1 MDSNTTHLPALNLP
15 DSPLKRRR
23 LPDGAMQVYDPL
35 RLKWV
40 ILTPE
45 EHVRQRF
52 VAYLTHSLG
61 YPAGMMANEVSLR
74 LNGTLRRCD
83 TVLFDR
89 MRQPL
94 AIIEYKAP
102 SIPITQA
109 VFEQIVRY
117 NMVLRASFLMV
128 SNGLKHYCCRVDYSP
143 PKVTFLK
150 EIPSYEAVTGFRQDK
165 ATPLDRD

>member
-1 MDSNTTHLPALNLP
+1 MDDTLTLPTLNLP
-15 DSPLKRRR
+15 PHQLKLRRQ
-23 LPDGAMQVYDPL
+23 PDGTVQVYDPL
-35 RLKWV
+35 RLKWLV
-40 ILTPE
+40 LTPE

-52 VAYLTHSLG
+52 TAFLTASLG

-89 MRQPL
+89 QRKPL

-102 SIPITQA
+102 DIPISQA

-117 NMVLRASFLMV
+117 NMVLHTSYLMV
-128 SNGLKHYCCRVDYSP
+128 SNGLRHYCCHVEYTP
-143 PKVTFLK
+143 PKVTFLR
-150 EIPSYEAVTGFRQDK
+150 EIPHYTALTARLQDR
-165 ATPLDRD
+165 ATTQDRD

>member
-1 MDSNTTHLPALNLP
+1 MDDTLRLPTLNLP
-15 DSPLKRRR
+15 PHKLR
-23 LPDGAMQVYDPL
+23 LRETSDGTIQVYDPL
-35 RLKWV
+35 RLKWI

-52 VAYLTHSLG
+52 VAHLTSSLG
-61 YPAGMMANEVSLR
+61 YPSGMMANEVSLR
-74 LNGTLRRCD
+74 LNGTLKRCD

-89 MRQPL
+89 MRRPL

-102 SIPITQA
+102 EVPITQA

-117 NMVLRASFLMV
+117 NMVLRASYLMV
-128 SNGLKHYCCRVDYSP
+128 SNGIRHYCCHVSYAP

-150 EIPSYEAVTGFRQDK
+150 EIPPYDILINFPQDTA
-165 ATPLDRD
+165 ATPDQD

>member
-1 MDSNTTHLPALNLP
+1 MDDTLTLPELNLP
-15 DSPLKRRR
+15 PHPLQLRRMT
-23 LPDGAMQVYDPL
+23 DGNVQVYDPL
-35 RLKWV
+35 RLKWI

-52 VAYLTHSLG
+52 VAYLTSSLG

-74 LNGTLRRCD
+74 LNGTSKRCD

-89 MRQPL
+89 SRRPL

-117 NMVLRASFLMV
+117 NMVLRASYLMV
-128 SNGLKHYCCRVDYSP
+128 SNGLKHYCCHVAYTP
-143 PKVTFLK
+143 PKVTFLT
-150 EIPSYEAVTGFRQDK
+150 EIPAYAVITGSPQDTAVT
-165 ATPLDRD
+165 TDRD

>member
-1 MDSNTTHLPALNLP
+1 MDNTLTLPALNLP
-15 DSPLKRRR
+15 PYQLRLRRQ
-23 LPDGAMQVYDPL
+23 PDETVQVYDPL
-35 RLKWV
+35 RLKWLV
-40 ILTPE
+40 LTPE

-52 VAYLTHSLG
+52 VAYLTSSLG

-89 MRQPL
+89 QRQPL

-102 SIPITQA
+102 DIPITQA

-117 NMVLRASFLMV
+117 NMVMRASYLMV
-128 SNGLKHYCCRVDYSP
+128 SNGLRHYCCHVAYTP
-143 PKVTFLK
+143 PKVTFLR
-150 EIPSYEAVTGFRQDK
+150 EIPRYTDLTESRQDRA
-165 ATPLDRD
+165 ATPDRD